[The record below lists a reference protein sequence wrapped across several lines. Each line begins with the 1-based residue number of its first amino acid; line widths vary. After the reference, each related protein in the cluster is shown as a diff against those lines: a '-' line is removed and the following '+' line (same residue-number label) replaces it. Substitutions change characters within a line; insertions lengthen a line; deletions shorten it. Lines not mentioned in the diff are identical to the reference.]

1 MDNRPIGIFDSGVGG
16 ITILKEIQKRLPNE
30 NYIYLGDTKNF
41 PYGEKNR

>member
-30 NYIYLGDTKNF
+30 NYIYFNLISNNNIIFIIK
-41 PYGEKNR
+41 